1 MTGPVTLAKYVLT
14 DPASS
19 RVKRRIAP
27 CRQESLLHR
36 WREEMTDYPQGPGQ
50 WAERPADQPGQGAGQ
65 PGAGGYGQPGAVGYG
80 QPGAG
85 GYGQPPAGGHGQ
97 PPAGGYGQPA
107 GRPTPRPQVSGSSTS
122 FLSALF
128 DFSFSSFVTPKV
140 IKVLYI
146 LIMILAGLTAA
157 GFIIS
162 AFALSVEAGL
172 ITLIIIAPLFF
183 FITIALYRILLE
195 FFMVIFRMAEDIK
208 AMRDRGGLG

>member
-1 MTGPVTLAKYVLT
+1 
-14 DPASS
+14 
-19 RVKRRIAP
+19 
-27 CRQESLLHR
+27 
-36 WREEMTDYPQGPGQ
+36 MTDYPQGPGQ

-65 PGAGGYGQPGAVGYG
+65 PGGGGYGHPGAGSYGQPGG
-80 QPGAG
+80 QPGQGAG
-85 GYGQPPAGGHGQ
+85 QHGT
-97 PPAGGYGQPA
+97 ASYGQPA
-107 GRPTPRPQVSGSSTS
+107 GQPSPRPQVSGSSTS

-162 AFALSVEAGL
+162 AFAASPTLGL

-195 FFMVIFRMAEDIK
+195 FFMVIFRMAEDIRT
-208 AMRDRGGLG
+208 MRDRGGLG